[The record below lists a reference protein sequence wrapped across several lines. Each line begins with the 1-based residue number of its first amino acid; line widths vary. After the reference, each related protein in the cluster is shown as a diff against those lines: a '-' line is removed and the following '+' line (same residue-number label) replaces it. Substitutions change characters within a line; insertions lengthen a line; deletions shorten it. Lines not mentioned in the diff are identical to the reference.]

1 LNYESLYIGGVFIKF
16 QNVKTLTKRKALLFK
31 TFQRRFW
38 YLYKPILLCVAKVS
52 TTRLRGVVF
61 NLFHA
66 ATRIAAQFNLL

>member
-1 LNYESLYIGGVFIKF
+1 LNYESLYIGGVLSNFRMSRP
-16 QNVKTLTKRKALLFK
+16 LTKRKAPLFK

-38 YLYKPILLCVAKVS
+38 YLYKLVLVRVAKVS

-66 ATRIAAQFNLL
+66 ATRIAVQFNLL